1 MRRASRLRGPR
12 GRWRWLPAASAL
24 ATSAFAL
31 ATSSCAMRL
40 DVPVVPPPQE
50 WDRSLNPHPDS
61 AVFQALLDR
70 SVREGLPG
78 VVLLVRTPRG
88 QWNGAAGFAKI
99 ETAQPM
105 SPDARF
111 YGASVTKMYTAA
123 TVMLLAEDGLVDLD
137 ARIGEY
143 LPDAISR
150 EVPNGTGATVRE
162 LLGHTSGI
170 PDFSGAL
177 TYELETLND
186 PLGSYPPDR
195 MLGYLRG
202 QSPIFPPGTG
212 YFYSNANYLL
222 LGMIA
227 QRVTGSSLPEV
238 IDGRI
243 LRPLGLRATYFGGG
257 SSEAALPGLVN
268 TYDDLAGDG
277 RLMNVSDLTAHSAA
291 ESTGYSGV
299 IATSADYAGFIE
311 ALLRGRVVP
320 RASLAQMEAPTQSPT
335 HGLGLDLMQTPYG
348 TAVGHSGG
356 DVGALSQVRRFPDLG
371 ATLVLLVNGGD
382 GGRVARL
389 FKSLWNDA
397 MKAALG
403 DLPKAP

>member
-1 MRRASRLRGPR
+1 VSAVF
-12 GRWRWLPAASAL
+12 AL

-31 ATSSCAMRL
+31 ATSSCAMRI
-40 DVPVVPPPQE
+40 DVPAVPPSEGWNP
-50 WDRSLNPHPDS
+50 SLNTHPDS

-70 SVREGLPG
+70 YVRDGLPG
-78 VVLLVRTPRG
+78 VVLLVRTPQG

-99 ETAQPM
+99 ETGQPLL
-105 SPDARF
+105 PDARF

-123 TVMLLAEDGLVDLD
+123 AVMLLAEDGLVDLD

-143 LPDAISR
+143 LPDEISG

-170 PDFSGAL
+170 PDFSGAV

-195 MLGYLRG
+195 MLGYIKG

-227 QRVTGSSLPEV
+227 ERVTGSSLPEV

-243 LRPLGLRATYFGGG
+243 LRPLGLRATYFGSG
-257 SSEAALPGLVN
+257 SSEAALPGIVN

-291 ESTGYSGV
+291 ESMGYSGV
-299 IATSADYAGFIE
+299 IATSADCADFIE
-311 ALLRGRVVP
+311 ALQDGRVVTQ
-320 RASLAQMEAPTQSPT
+320 ASLAQMEASTKSPT
-335 HGLGLDLMQTPYG
+335 HGLGLGLDLMQTPYG

-371 ATLVLLVNGGD
+371 ATLVLLVNGGE
-382 GGRVARL
+382 GGVLSRL
-389 FKSLWNDA
+389 FRSLWNDA
-397 MKAALG
+397 MEAALG
-403 DLPKAP
+403 DLQETP